1 MTRTQSAWRP
11 EHAIEIVAGTPPGG
25 GLDRTARALAQSI
38 ESQKLA
44 GVPVKVINMPGDGS
58 RRVWAYLDRFPN
70 DPHVL
75 VVSSPN
81 VTTDNLTGHTA
92 YDHGSYTPLA
102 ILHNEYLA
110 FVVRAD
116 SPLADA
122 ARLRARLAADA
133 GSLKVALATSLGN
146 PSHIALARVVRHLR
160 GDVRALNVH
169 AFDSARHAVA
179 SVVAG
184 GCDIGAVSA
193 ASAVTELLDGTLR
206 ALAVSAPARLAG
218 PYAQT
223 PTWAEQGIDCVA
235 GIWRGVNGAR
245 GLGAEQIRFWDSVL
259 AAATAG
265 DEWKSTLTQYHWSEM
280 YRNSAELRDYLP
292 RERAEMST
300 MLAELGLPG

>member
-11 EHAIEIVAGTPPGG
+11 ERAIEIVAGTPPGG
-25 GLDRTARALAQSI
+25 GLDRTARALAQAI

-58 RRVWAYLDRFPN
+58 RRIWAYLDRFQN

-122 ARLRARLAADA
+122 AQLRVRLAAEA

-160 GDVRALNVH
+160 GDVRALRVH

-193 ASAVTELLDGTLR
+193 ASAVPELLDGTLR

-223 PTWAEQGIDCVA
+223 PTWAERGIDCVA

-245 GLGAEQIRFWDSVL
+245 GLTVAQIAYWDDVL
-259 AAATAG
+259 SSATLG
-265 DEWKSTLTQYHWSEM
+265 DEWKSAIARHCWSAM
-280 YRNSAELRDYLP
+280 YRNSEQLRDYLP
-292 RERAEMST
+292 CERAEMCA
-300 MLAELGLPG
+300 MLAELGLPR